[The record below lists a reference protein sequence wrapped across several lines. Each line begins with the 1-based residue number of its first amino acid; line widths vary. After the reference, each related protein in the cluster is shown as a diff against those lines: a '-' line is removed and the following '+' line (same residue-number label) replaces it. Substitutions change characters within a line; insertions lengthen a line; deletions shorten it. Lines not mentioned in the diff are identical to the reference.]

1 MIKSVLESKKYC
13 SISALLGILT
23 DHYGLSELVS
33 CLVISQLESKAC
45 TQSTT
50 EFESNVAELL
60 RTRPSLTIENLL
72 DLVVS
77 DNEPAHT
84 VIDRLKKM
92 KLSSASEKS
101 TPKNVELFG
110 TYKQHRLL
118 KAKVL

>member
-13 SISALLGILT
+13 SPSALLEILA
-23 DHYGLSELVS
+23 DHYGLSEDVLY
-33 CLVISQLESKAC
+33 LVISQLDKKSS

-50 EFESNVAELL
+50 EFESSVAELL
-60 RTRPSLTIENLL
+60 RTRPSLTIESLL

-77 DNEPAHT
+77 VNKPAQT

-92 KLSSASEKS
+92 KSSSEKS
-101 TPKNVELFG
+101 TSKNGELFA

-118 KAKVL
+118 KAKVF